1 MRKAVL
7 ALIALAGVASSL
19 SAQAQQRHWYGLSIL
34 SGRCEPVF
42 PPDEMVEALRD
53 GYGIAP
59 AFREVRLPN
68 GDVGSMAITRHGV
81 SVSWPT
87 AVGCLAYSFD
97 PALRERLRAEGQAAT
112 EEFKARNPV
121 DHLPPRPVWYMVD
134 PRRGDCSISHSP
146 ATEINTRRTEGY
158 DPTTTDHVSRGELVG
173 VTVSWGV
180 LPSSQRT
187 FWVGRDACNA
197 ALARQRGTVPDR
209 YR

>member
-1 MRKAVL
+1 MRSVVL
-7 ALIALAGVASSL
+7 ALAALAGVALSL
-19 SAQAQQRHWYGLSIL
+19 SAQAQQGHWYGLSIL

-68 GDVGSMAITRHGV
+68 GDVGSMSITRYGA

-87 AVGCLAYSFD
+87 AAGCIAYSFD
-97 PALRERLRAEGQAAT
+97 PALRERLTAEGRAAT
-112 EEFKARNPV
+112 EAFKAQNPI
-121 DHLPPRPVWYMVD
+121 DDLPPRPVWHMVD

-146 ATEINTRRTEGY
+146 ATEITTRRTQGY
-158 DPTTTDHVSRGELVG
+158 EPTTTDHMLRGELVG

-180 LPSSQRT
+180 PPSAQRT
-187 FWVGRDACNA
+187 FWVGREACNA